1 MTMRRHPERVR
12 TGNARTTRPRSY
24 RLALAAALAA
34 IALTASQLAAHDTW
48 LLPSSLRVP
57 VGQKITLHLTSGM
70 VFAADDFAINPG
82 RIKRADV
89 RLTGATRPLGN
100 RTQSDNAT
108 LYRWTPATAGVAALA
123 VELAP
128 KVLTL
133 EPKLIGVYLD
143 EIGATRE
150 TRATWDAM
158 PAPKQWRE
166 EYVKHAAT
174 FVRVGNLSDAG
185 WTAPLGL
192 GLELQPLADPT
203 ALTPGQTLDV
213 RVSRGGI
220 ALAGQPVTLRREG
233 DTSISVV
240 TSDAAGRVT
249 VRLAREG
256 RYLIAATQLRRA
268 TRPNH
273 EWESDFATLTL
284 AVAPAR

>member
-1 MTMRRHPERVR
+1 MTTRVRPERVR
-12 TGNARTTRPRSY
+12 TRHARTTRPCSY

-34 IALTASQLAAHDTW
+34 IALTASQSAAHDTW

-57 VGQKITLHLTSGM
+57 VGQKVTLHLTSGM

-82 RIKRADV
+82 RIRRADV
-89 RLTGATRPLGN
+89 RLMGATRPLGN
-100 RTQSDNAT
+100 RTQSENAT
-108 LYRWTPATAGVAALA
+108 LYRWTPATAGIAALA

-133 EPKLIGVYLD
+133 DPKLIGVYLD

-150 TRATWDAM
+150 TRAAWDAM
-158 PAPKQWRE
+158 PGPKQWRE
-166 EYVKHAAT
+166 AYVKHAAT
-174 FVRVGNLSDAG
+174 FVRVGNVSDAG

-192 GLELQPLADPT
+192 GFELQPLADPT
-203 ALTPGQTLDV
+203 ALTPGQTLDI
-213 RVSRGGI
+213 RVSRGGT

-249 VRLAREG
+249 MRLAREG

-268 TRPNH
+268 TRPNL